1 MKRYTSRFSLDDKM
15 RESKASREEIERRR
29 RLMEEYEGWAAELK
43 KRFRQDKSLRL
54 QLRNGKRLSRMLVDV
69 AETRVGL
76 TFIIEII
83 AAWLPLGIRQLEL
96 DIEVVMYVH
105 LVSFHQAVSH
115 YSNFLCA
122 CMYMNTV
129 R

>member
-29 RLMEEYEGWAAELK
+29 RLMDEYEGWAAELK

-83 AAWLPLGIRQLEL
+83 AAWLPLGIRLL